1 MLKKGAFNMS
11 LRSDPYKALKYDYTL
26 YQMEETAKAIPDAR
40 SEYER
45 LRHQIDIRLRRF
57 ERSGLTDTAIYAE
70 HKNVFEDVNTLNN
83 SEVYERIPEMA
94 RFLTDVRSTVT
105 GYRETERKAVRTLRD
120 QGLTFVNKKNYKDF
134 TDFMEWAR
142 SSKTADLFYTVM
154 KAPKTGDTEEREL
167 DLKQLKEAF
176 RSWLKGI
183 K

>member
-1 MLKKGAFNMS
+1 MS
-11 LRSDPYKALKYDYTL
+11 LRSDPYKALKYDYTY
-26 YQMEETAKAIPDAR
+26 YQMEETAKEIPDPRA
-40 SEYER
+40 EYER

>member
-1 MLKKGAFNMS
+1 MS

-26 YQMEETAKAIPDAR
+26 YQMKETAREIPDPRA
-40 SEYER
+40 EYER

-57 ERSGLTDTAIYAE
+57 ERSGLTDSAIYTE
-70 HKNVFEDVNTLNN
+70 HKNVFEDVNMLDN

-120 QGLTFVNKKNYKDF
+120 QGLTFVNKKNYREF

-142 SSKTADLFYTVM
+142 SSKTANLFYTVM

-167 DLKQLKEAF
+167 DLKELKEAF
-176 RSWLKGI
+176 KSWLKGTR
-183 K
+183 

>member
-1 MLKKGAFNMS
+1 MS

-105 GYRETERKAVRTLRD
+105 GYRETERKAARTLRD

>member
-1 MLKKGAFNMS
+1 MS
-11 LRSDPYKALKYDYTL
+11 LRSDPYKSLKYDYTL
-26 YQMEETAKAIPDAR
+26 YQMEETVREIPDPRA
-40 SEYER
+40 EYER

-57 ERSGLTDTAIYAE
+57 ERSGLTDSAIYAE
-70 HKNVFEDVNTLNN
+70 HKNVFEDVNMLDN
-83 SEVYERIPEMA
+83 SEVYKRIPEMA

-120 QGLTFVNKKNYKDF
+120 QGLTFVNKKNYREF

-167 DLKQLKEAF
+167 DLKELKEAF
-176 RSWLKGI
+176 KSWLKGT

>member
-1 MLKKGAFNMS
+1 MS
-11 LRSDPYKALKYDYTL
+11 LRSDPYKALKYDYSFYL
-26 YQMEETAKAIPDAR
+26 MEETVREIPDPRA
-40 SEYER
+40 EYER
-45 LRHQIDIRLRRF
+45 MRHQIDIRLRRF
-57 ERSGLTDTAIYAE
+57 ERSGLTDSAFYTEY
-70 HKNVFEDVNTLNN
+70 KDLFEDVNTLDN

-120 QGLTFVNKKNYKDF
+120 EGLTFVNKKNYRQF

-167 DLKQLKEAF
+167 DLKELKEAF
-176 RSWLKGI
+176 RSWLKET